1 MTLRL
6 DEVFAR
12 AAALPEDEQD
22 ELARLILEMIESD
35 ERWDR
40 TFAVSQDKLA
50 RLADKVKEEIR
61 AGKTEPLDPDLL

>member
-6 DEVFAR
+6 DEAFAR
-12 AAALPEDEQD
+12 AATLPEEEQD

-61 AGKTEPLDPDLL
+61 AGKTEPLDPELL